1 MEQPLPNLPTI
12 TPGDPSKAP
21 KAYDPYTDPLTVW
34 KLGRPYKYG
43 NISEVQGM
51 IDTYLLECDATGKIP
66 NVSGLAL
73 ALWTTRKGLCEWE
86 RLKAEEGDEP
96 DLIVFKSALR
106 NAISRAKER
115 IAEWW
120 TPGLMDRDKARG
132 TEFYL
137 KTLGYQ
143 DRPEPVP
150 AGNITINQQNN
161 VLVGNPA
168 QLTDLFGGILPNM
181 VKSALDKPA

>member
-1 MEQPLPNLPTI
+1 MEQPSPHFPAQTHQE
-12 TPGDPSKAP
+12 GKATT

-34 KLGRPYKYG
+34 RRGRPYKYT

-66 NVSGLAL
+66 SISGLAL
-73 ALWTTRKGLCEWE
+73 CLDTHRKVLCEWE
-86 RLKAEEGDEP
+86 RLTCTEDDTEDEKLFKAN
-96 DLIVFKSALR
+96 LR
-106 NAISRAKER
+106 NTVSRAKER

-143 DRPEPVP
+143 DKPDAASVQ
-150 AGNITINQQNN
+150 NITVNQQNN

-168 QLTDLFGGILPNM
+168 LLSDLFGGLLPGP
-181 VKSALDKPA
+181 VQKALDKPA